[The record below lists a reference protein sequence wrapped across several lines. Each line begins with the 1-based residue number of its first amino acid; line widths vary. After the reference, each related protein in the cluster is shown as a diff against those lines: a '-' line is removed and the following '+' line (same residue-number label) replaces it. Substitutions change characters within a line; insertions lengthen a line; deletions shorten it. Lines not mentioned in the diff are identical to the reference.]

1 MKNTGI
7 NIYNPELQNILTQQ
21 SLKYP
26 ELNKLNI
33 LDRNGILVLPRDE
46 LKRKYFSNIDNVSI
60 ANLKFE
66 CDRLFNKA
74 GGVED
79 LLGLLS
85 INLDRAGI
93 PRVNMDN
100 YMLVTPSEAFRE
112 FEIPEELEKKYYIA
126 YLLTLMYAF
135 PEPGQGLGHKKKRRS
150 KQKRHKKKKS
160 IKRKKV

>member
-1 MKNTGI
+1 MLNRPT
-7 NIYNPELQNILTQQ
+7 NLYNPELQNILTQY
-21 SLKYP
+21 SYKYP
-26 ELNKLNI
+26 ELNILNI
-33 LDRNGILVLPRDE
+33 LDKNGILVLPREE
-46 LKRKYFSNIDNVSI
+46 LKRIYFSNIENISI
-60 ANLKFE
+60 ANLRVE
-66 CDRLFNKA
+66 CNRLFNAA
-74 GGVED
+74 GGVENLID
-79 LLGLLS
+79 LLS
-85 INLDRAGI
+85 VNLDRAGI